1 MKVALEMDGMSCNHC
16 KMAVDQA
23 LEQVSGIESR
33 EVAIGTAVIT
43 TPDWEAIRAKVE
55 DVLAEEGYPLRKAT
69 PSAN

>member
-23 LEQVSGIESR
+23 LEQVPGVESK
-33 EVAIGTAVIT
+33 EVGIGTAVIT
-43 TPDWEAIRAKVE
+43 TADWEAIRERVE
-55 DVLAEEGYPLRKAT
+55 AVLEEEGYPLRKAT